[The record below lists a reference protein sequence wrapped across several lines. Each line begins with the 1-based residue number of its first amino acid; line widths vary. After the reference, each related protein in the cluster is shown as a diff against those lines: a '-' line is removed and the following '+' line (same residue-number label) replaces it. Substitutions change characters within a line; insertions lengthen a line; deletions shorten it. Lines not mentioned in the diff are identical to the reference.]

1 MRAEYAR
8 PVVKP
13 PAYEY
18 HGLMAEAW
26 DLLRGDYS
34 GWPDR
39 PFYLEAIRRF
49 GEPALDVGCGTG
61 RLLLDYLAQG
71 VDCEGVDNSPEML
84 AICEEKARAA
94 ELTPTLYEQQMEE
107 LDLPRR

>member
-26 DLLRGDYS
+26 DLLRGDTS
-34 GWPDR
+34 GWEDR
-39 PFYLEAIRRF
+39 PFYLELIRRF
-49 GEPALDVGCGTG
+49 GEKG
-61 RLLLDYLAQG
+61 RSDRKSTRL
-71 VDCEGVDNSPEML
+71 NSSH
-84 AICEEKARAA
+84 
-94 ELTPTLYEQQMEE
+94 ELKSRMPSSA
-107 LDLPRR
+107 

>member
-26 DLLRGDYS
+26 YLLRGDTS
-34 GWPDR
+34 GWEDR
-39 PFYLEAIRRF
+39 PFYLELIRRF
-49 GEPALDVGCGTG
+49 GEPPLDVGCGTG
-61 RLLLDYLAQG
+61 RLHPTL
-71 VDCEGVDNSPEML
+71 VDEGIEIEGVDVYLELL
-84 AICEEKARAA
+84 AVCRAKASALGLMR
-94 ELTPTLYEQQMEE
+94 TLN
-107 LDLPRR
+107 